1 MIIPKTRFR
10 YTTDRK
16 LIVGKGFLDS
26 FSFSNIFKT
35 IKPAFNSFGT
45 FIKPTLNTVGTFLK
59 QNKDQLLK
67 PIIGA
72 VGDLAATGISKGI
85 PTLLSHIINRRTQ
98 KQLSNLQEQQPPP
111 VVDKKVNEILNSIL
125 SREVTDIRSSIPTT
139 REEVPTTNIIGDGI
153 RSGTKIRSCTKR
165 EKRKKIG
172 SGLKSF

>member
-45 FIKPTLNTVGTFLK
+45 FIK

-85 PTLLSHIINRRTQ
+85 PTLLSHIINRRKQ
-98 KQLSNLQEQQPPP
+98 KQVSNLQEQQPPP

-153 RSGTKIRSCTKR
+153 QSCTRSCTKIQSCTKK